1 MTITL
6 SAILPSMSATPRAA
20 AAADTFG
27 AILNETVSASDI
39 VGKNQADNAPDLM
52 IDDQIDMLKN
62 DAANMA
68 PETAKADAAA
78 MLAGLVP
85 LASAPDGGAVPIL
98 NASAGNDNL
107 DAVNTP
113 DAAPTIAVAQV
124 IAVLTPNASVAPRK
138 AETLKMEG
146 SVRSAPAAGT
156 TSSRGEDQF
165 WRINDAPRSADA
177 DKLMLSSAISAAAPK
192 ADSAFAAMTA
202 DASAMMSLSATTS
215 AATNIAPSP
224 TPTNDLRQLYLASDG
239 QWIDTLRN
247 EIVNNATRDN
257 QLQFTLKPEHLGKLD
272 IALICT
278 DGQIDIRMDAST
290 AAAAQIIAADHAH
303 LVEELRNAGVK
314 VGQFDMTNGQNG
326 ARQQQRP
333 QQDVPAND
341 IHPTIT
347 RPADSKVVQGRFA

>member
-1 MTITL
+1 MTL
-6 SAILPSMSATPRAA
+6 SPILPSMSATPRAA
-20 AAADTFG
+20 SATDTFG
-27 AILNETVSASDI
+27 AILNETVSASDMA
-39 VGKNQADNAPDLM
+39 GKNPADNVPDLTV
-52 IDDQIDMLKN
+52 DTQIDMPI
-62 DAANMA
+62 DAANIS
-68 PETAKADAAA
+68 PETIKADATA

-85 LASAPDGGAVPIL
+85 LASATDGGAAAIL

-107 DAVNTP
+107 DAANTA

-124 IAVLTPNASVAPRK
+124 IAVLTPNAPVAPRK
-138 AETLKMEG
+138 AETPKRDNSLP
-146 SVRSAPAAGT
+146 SAIAAGT
-156 TSSRGEDQF
+156 TSSRGADQF
-165 WRINDAPRSADA
+165 WRINDAAKSPDA
-177 DKLMLSSAISAAAPK
+177 DTLMLSSTISAAVPK

-202 DASAMMSLSATTS
+202 DANAMMSPSITTI
-215 AATNIAPSP
+215 AANVTPSP
-224 TPTNDLRQLYLASDG
+224 TPTNELRQLYLASDG

-257 QLQFTLKPEHLGKLD
+257 QLQFTLKPEQLGKLD

-278 DGQIDIRMDAST
+278 DGQVDIRMDAST

-314 VGQFDMTNGQNG
+314 VGQFDMTSGQNG

-341 IHPTIT
+341 IHPTTT